1 MPSRHAF
8 LAAAV
13 VAALSAHAA
22 VAANTSAAA
31 TSLADCT
38 SRFVA
43 LSDAG
48 KLGGVTWG
56 EFRATVC
63 GLPIA
68 PAKGAGTGT
77 AVAGTASAGA
87 GLPAAS
93 QAAGPSAVKAP
104 AGPSVKVMTKQFG
117 KAPPGLCSNRPRI
130 GKNGMPVLRQ
140 NRSVSCVTGKK
151 GG

>member
-1 MPSRHAF
+1 MRMWGLC
-8 LAAAV
+8 LAVAG
-13 VAALSAHAA
+13 AALLAGQGA
-22 VAANTSAAA
+22 VAANPPASV

-63 GLPIA
+63 GLPSA

-77 AVAGTASAGA
+77 AAAGAATAGA

-93 QAAGPSAVKAP
+93 QTAGPATVKAP
-104 AGPSVKVMTKQFG
+104 AAPSVKTMTKQFAK
-117 KAPPGLCSNRPRI
+117 KAPATCQPQKRNTNNRLP
-130 GKNGMPVLRQ
+130 LF
-140 NRSVSCVTGKK
+140 GKK
-151 GG
+151 RGVCG